1 MERGREKAASSGER
15 AAGWEK
21 ALEEEAERSP
31 ARARRAPPAAV
42 AMAGLEFGRGS
53 KTLLSC
59 PSWAFLACGLTL
71 GSGYVDWVYR
81 SSCGLQC
88 LCILSSL
95 KNETNREMF

>member
-15 AAGWEK
+15 AAAAAGAGWEK

-53 KTLLSC
+53 KPLL
-59 PSWAFLACGLTL
+59 PFLGFPCLRIDAGFRLCGL
-71 GSGYVDWVYR
+71 
-81 SSCGLQC
+81 GLQ
-88 LCILSSL
+88 
-95 KNETNREMF
+95 E